1 LNPLSKY
8 DIPFVGLKNG
18 EHHFFYSIDDQF
30 FDLFEQDAPVSG
42 AKLEIDLQFD
52 KESFFQLAF
61 NVDGTIKTV
70 CDRCAEDFDLPVG
83 DVHHIIVKFDD
94 GDAQSDDP
102 DIIYIART
110 DTHLNVA
117 NLIYEFIVLSVPL
130 KRMHPDGPDGTPG
143 CKMGY
148 NSGEDESDEQ
158 AMDPRWAALKG
169 LK

>member
-30 FDLFEQDAPVSG
+30 FELFEQEAPVEN

-52 KESFFQLAF
+52 KQSFFQLAF
-61 NVDGTIKTV
+61 NVDGTIQTV
-70 CDRCAEDFDLPVG
+70 CDRCSEEFDLVVG

-117 NLIYEFIVLSVPL
+117 NLIYEFIVLSVPM
-130 KRMHPDGPDGTPG
+130 KQTHPDDADGKPG
-143 CKMGY
+143 CKIAY
-148 NSGEDESDEQ
+148 NAEEEESDEEVI
-158 AMDPRWAALKG
+158 DPRWAALKG